1 MYVSMY
7 MYIYIYVYIYMIFNT
22 EVMYIYGI
30 HQRTILRS
38 SYIQKV
44 DLSGSGN
51 PRPLKRYMKLG
62 NKKQN

>member
-1 MYVSMY
+1 M
-7 MYIYIYVYIYMIFNT
+7 YIYMIFTT

-44 DLSGSGN
+44 DLSGYGN